1 MPRQARLD
9 ASGTLDHVM
18 GRGIEKTKIF
28 REDGGRED
36 FVCRLGDL
44 SAEGIEGEAN
54 GMPGGCR

>member
-1 MPRQARLD
+1 MD

-18 GRGIEKTKIF
+18 GRGVEKTKIF

-44 SAEGIEGEAN
+44 SAEGIEGEAD